1 MGQKNFKPKST
12 KKKSKKYKGIGL
24 EAMDEY
30 DKIEETETFRR
41 AWKDVYD
48 PRFDFDPWGDNP

>member
-24 EAMDEY
+24 EAMNEY
-30 DKIEETETFRR
+30 DKNEETEIFRT
-41 AWKDVYD
+41 AFKNSYD
-48 PRFDFDPWGDNP
+48 PYFDFDPWGDNP